1 MIQYARQD
9 IAQSDIDA
17 VIEALNSDFLTQGP
31 VVPRFEQAFAK
42 RVSVLHAIAANS
54 GTSALHIA
62 CMAIGLGSG
71 DSLWTT
77 PNSFVASANC
87 ALLCGADVDF
97 VDIEP
102 KSYCMDVDALTNK
115 LSSAARG
122 NRLPKAIIPVHY
134 AGRSANMKEIRA
146 LANEFGVFV
155 IEDASHSTGGRYLGV
170 PIGSCKFS
178 DITVFSFHPVKVMTT
193 TEGGIALTN
202 DSDLATRMA
211 RIRTHGITRNPTEM
225 ENSKPQPWEYE
236 QIELGLNYRM
246 SEIQAALGLSQLNR
260 LDEFVARRRQLAK
273 QYDEQLRDLPLILPN
288 IHPEGESAWHLYP
301 VLINSERTSLN
312 REQIYFSLLEKGIK
326 PNVHFIPIH
335 TQPYFRK
342 MGFNW
347 GDFPVSEWF
356 YSNELS
362 LPMYFGLSDDQQLSV
377 VHALNNAFRN

>member
-9 IAQSDIDA
+9 IAQSDINA

-31 VVPRFEQAFAK
+31 VVPQFEQAVAE
-42 RVSVLHAIAANS
+42 RVSASHAISTNS

-62 CMAIGLGSG
+62 CMAIGLGLG
-71 DSLWTT
+71 DTLWTV

-87 ALLCGADVDF
+87 GVLCGAEIDF
-97 VDIEP
+97 VDIE
-102 KSYCMDVDALTNK
+102 STNYCMDVNELARK
-115 LSSAARG
+115 LSIAASS
-122 NRLPKAIIPVHY
+122 NQLPKAIIPVHY
-134 AGRSANMKEIRA
+134 SGRSAMMKEIHA
-146 LANEFGVFV
+146 LANQFEVFV
-155 IEDASHSTGGRYLGV
+155 IEDASHSTGGSYLGKPV
-170 PIGSCKFS
+170 GSCQFS
-178 DITVFSFHPVKVMTT
+178 DIAVFSFHPVKIMTT

-202 DSDLATRMA
+202 NSELAGRMA
-211 RIRTHGITRNPTEM
+211 RIRTHGVTRNPAEM
-225 ENSKPQPWEYE
+225 ENHNPLPWEYE

-246 SEIQAALGLSQLNR
+246 SEIQAALGLSQLDR
-260 LDEFVARRRQLAK
+260 LEEFIARRRQLAM

-288 IHPEGESAWHLYP
+288 IYPTGESAWHLYP
-301 VLINSERTSLN
+301 VLIDSERTSLN
-312 REQIYFSLLEKGIK
+312 REQVYFSLLEHGVR

-342 MGFNW
+342 MGFKW

-377 VHALNNAFRN
+377 VHALKKAFRN

>member
-17 VIEALNSDFLTQGP
+17 VVEALNSDFLTQGP
-31 VVPRFEQAFAK
+31 IVPQFEQTLAEC
-42 RVSVLHAIAANS
+42 VSASHAIATNS

-62 CMAIGLGSG
+62 CLAMGLGPG
-71 DSLWTT
+71 DLLWTV

-102 KSYCMDVDALTNK
+102 TNYCMDVDALAKK
-115 LSSAARG
+115 LSTAAST
-122 NRLPKAIIPVHY
+122 NRLPKAIVPVHY
-134 AGRSANMKEIRA
+134 SGRSAMMKEIRA
-146 LANEFGVFV
+146 LANQYEIFV
-155 IEDASHSTGGRYLGV
+155 IEDACHSTGGRYLGNPV
-170 PIGSCKFS
+170 GSCQFS
-178 DITVFSFHPVKVMTT
+178 DITVFSFHPVKIMTT

-202 DSDLATRMA
+202 NSKLADRMA
-211 RIRTHGITRNPTEM
+211 RIRSHGVTRNPAEM
-225 ENSKPQPWEYE
+225 RNTNPHPWEYE
-236 QIELGLNYRM
+236 QVELGLNYRM
-246 SEIQAALGLSQLNR
+246 TEIQAALGLSQLNR
-260 LDEFVARRRQLAK
+260 LEEFVTRRRQLAQ
-273 QYDEQLRDLPLILPN
+273 QYDEQLSELPLTLPQIN
-288 IHPEGESAWHLYP
+288 PTGESAWHLYP
-301 VLINSERTSLN
+301 VLINSELTSLD
-312 REQIYFSLLEKGIK
+312 REQVYYSLLEQGIK

-342 MGFNW
+342 LGFDW

-377 VHALNNAFRN
+377 AIALNKAFRN